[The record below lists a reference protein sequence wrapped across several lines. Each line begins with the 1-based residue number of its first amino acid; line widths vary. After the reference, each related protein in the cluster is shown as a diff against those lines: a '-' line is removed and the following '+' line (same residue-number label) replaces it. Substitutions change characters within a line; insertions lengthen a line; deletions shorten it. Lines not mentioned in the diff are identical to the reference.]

1 MVNAT
6 ACHAVDWEFDPPSS
20 RHFLPGSVMVTQ
32 ATLTRYF
39 LVRIEARQPID
50 LTVLQCKLYYE
61 LFIHQ

>member
-50 LTVLQCKLYYE
+50 ISLAPYKSTYGTLS
-61 LFIHQ
+61 F